1 MLPSILPLYLLAS
14 AVAALGRE
22 GLDSTAALNDTLSRA
37 ARSSLRRVSW
47 SKYSHLTYAF
57 AITTPDAN
65 TLALD
70 ASDEELLPQFVSTA
84 HQNGVKASLSIGG
97 WTGSRYFSSNVGSAR
112 NRTAFVKTVTDV
124 ATKYSLDGLDFD
136 WEFPGV
142 QGIGCNLVNASD
154 TDNFLAFLQQLRNTT
169 IGKSLI
175 LSVATYVTPW
185 VDPTGSPSAN
195 ISEFSKVLDYMAIM
209 NYDVKS
215 NPSVGAGPHSPLDD
229 SCAPVG
235 ARFGSATSAVDA
247 WTAAG
252 MPKDQIVLGVPAY
265 GHSFVVPSGEMSG
278 SSDNGSTSIAAL
290 QGYPRY
296 EAGVKRRG
304 DRWDGE
310 GGLDVCGATVGP
322 GGVYTYWGLIEEGF
336 LNDDGSVASGVKS
349 RFDECS
355 QTPFLYN
362 ATAGVHVSYDN
373 LESYAIKGGFVHLMG
388 LKGFAMWEAG
398 GDFKDALLDSILN
411 ATQNGGPPTDKSQS
425 TSTSSS
431 LPRLPFVSGQ
441 FIWRHLHLL
450 SLGLGS
456 WFL

>member
-14 AVAALGRE
+14 AVATLGLE
-22 GLDSTAALNDTLSRA
+22 GLGSTAALDDTLSRSSSFISA
-37 ARSSLRRVSW
+37 AWYTSWHNRDFPLSQVSW

-57 AITTPDAN
+57 AITTPDAD

-70 ASDEELLPQFVSTA
+70 ASDERLLPQFVSTA

-112 NRTAFVKTVTDV
+112 NRTAFVKTVTDI
-124 ATKYSLDGLDFD
+124 ATKFSLDGLDFD

-169 IGKSLI
+169 VGKSLI
-175 LSVATYVTPW
+175 LSAATYVTPW
-185 VDPTGSPSAN
+185 VDSTGSPSAN
-195 ISEFSKVLDYMAIM
+195 ISEFSKVLDYIAVM

-235 ARFGSATSAVDA
+235 ARFGSATSAVNA

-252 MPKDQIVLGVPAY
+252 IPKDQIVLGVPAY
-265 GHSFVVPSGEMSG
+265 GHSFVIPSGAISVSSDSG
-278 SSDNGSTSIAAL
+278 STL

-296 EAGVKRRG
+296 EAGVERRG

-310 GGLDVCGATVGP
+310 GGLDVCGVEVGP

-336 LNDDGSVASGVKS
+336 LNDDGSVASGVES
-349 RFDECS
+349 RLDECS

-362 ATAGVHVSYDN
+362 ATAGVYVSYDN
-373 LESYAIKGGFVHLMG
+373 PESYAIKGGFVHSMG

-398 GDFKDALLDSILN
+398 GDFKDALLDSILPSS
-411 ATQNGGPPTDKSQS
+411 AAQQS
-425 TSTSSS
+425 YGN
-431 LPRLPFVSGQ
+431 LFM
-441 FIWRHLHLL
+441 WNM
-450 SLGLGS
+450 
-456 WFL
+456 